1 MKAGP
6 FNQLIA
12 KAYGVDVATVTK
24 FARLLKEGG
33 LMTTGIRGVNA
44 PDLTP
49 LDAARLT
56 VALLATDKPSRA
68 VEMVKRFGD
77 MTANESQSEGD
88 RPLWWPKGFALAF
101 EDVMAEVMSG
111 QTRAMVDF
119 QSAEIRATQGHC
131 IIHTK
136 RGRVCFDGEALSE
149 DTKAIEA
156 GNRGIRVSRSVF
168 ALDVI
173 PIQQVF
179 VIENRP
185 HTAKVA

>member
-6 FNQLIA
+6 FNHLIA
-12 KAYGVDVATVTK
+12 KVYGVDVATVTK

-44 PDLTP
+44 PDLIP

-68 VEMVKRFGD
+68 VEMVTRFGA
-77 MTANESQSEGD
+77 MTANESLSEGD
-88 RPLWWPKGFALAF
+88 RPSWWPKGFNPAF
-101 EDVMAEVMSG
+101 EDVLAEVMSG
-111 QTRAMVDF
+111 QTRATHDF

-131 IIHTK
+131 ILHTR
-136 RGRVCFDGEALSE
+136 RGKVFFDGEALSE

-156 GNRGIRVSRSVF
+156 GNSGIRVSRSVF
-168 ALDVI
+168 AVDVI
-173 PIQQVF
+173 PVQQVF
-179 VIENRP
+179 IIEKRP
-185 HTAKVA
+185 HRKEGA